1 MPGRAEARPVL
12 IVRLHRP
19 AACARNRAMTFSLH
33 ERLAA
38 DTVELLRW
46 PLSLVLLMKA
56 RQWPWLILVP
66 MRAGLR
72 EIHDLGPADRTALIE
87 EAARASR
94 TLQRLFRPDKVNVG
108 ALGNLVPQLH
118 LHVVARFRD
127 DPAWP
132 GPVWGVPPEP
142 YAADALAQRIAGLRV
157 ALGGVAPPALP

>member
-1 MPGRAEARPVL
+1 MA
-12 IVRLHRP
+12 
-19 AACARNRAMTFSLH
+19 FSLH

-66 MRAGLR
+66 MRPDLR
-72 EIHDLGPADRTALIE
+72 EIHDLHRADRTALIE

-94 TLQRLFRPDKVNVG
+94 TLQKLYRPDKMNVG
-108 ALGNLVPQLH
+108 ALGNMVPQLH

-132 GPVWGVPPEP
+132 RPVWDVPAEP
-142 YAADALAQRIAGLRV
+142 YAPGDLGRRIAELRA
-157 ALGGVAPPALP
+157 ALGGTPPLALP